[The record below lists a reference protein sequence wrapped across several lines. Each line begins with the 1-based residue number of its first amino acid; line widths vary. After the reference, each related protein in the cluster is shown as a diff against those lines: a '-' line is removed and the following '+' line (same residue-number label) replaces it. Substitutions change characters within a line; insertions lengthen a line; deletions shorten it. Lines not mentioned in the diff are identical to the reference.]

1 MSSFEEVFKEQLTYI
16 LREFQIPSGEYYCL
30 ERAFY
35 IFYNEGR
42 NSMKQDCTN
51 ILKDKLDKS
60 NDSVPR
66 TFYPS
71 EKYKSALKT
80 IESISV

>member
-1 MSSFEEVFKEQLTYI
+1 
-16 LREFQIPSGEYYCL
+16 
-30 ERAFY
+30 
-35 IFYNEGR
+35 
-42 NSMKQDCTN
+42 MKQDCAN